1 MMKPQQSLLQL
12 VTTRLEQLVLML
24 QGYCQCGQRT
34 PQSPRRDVV
43 LTRWFQLLALIP
55 WWMMTLLLL
64 LQLLLLLL
72 LPLLLL
78 LLLHHFHRLQKY
90 RNTN

>member
-1 MMKPQQSLLQL
+1 MMKSQQSLLQL

-24 QGYCQCGQRT
+24 QGYCQCGQ
-34 PQSPRRDVV
+34 SPRKEVV
-43 LTRWFQLLALIP
+43 MTGWFQLLALIP

-72 LPLLLL
+72 L